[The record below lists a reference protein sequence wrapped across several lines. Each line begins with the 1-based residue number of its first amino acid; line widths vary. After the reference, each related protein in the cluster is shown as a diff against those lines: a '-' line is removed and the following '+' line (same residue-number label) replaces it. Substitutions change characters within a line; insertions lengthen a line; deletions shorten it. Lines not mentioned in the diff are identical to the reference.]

1 MAAAAIDVQ
10 PYASLDDENCEPRI
24 IRARAALGNRV
35 VILGHHYQ
43 RDEILKHADFSGD
56 SLKLS
61 RHAADSRAGHI
72 VFCGVHFMAA
82 VAHIISRGSWKTWSR
97 ATW

>member
-1 MAAAAIDVQ
+1 MAAVAIDLQ
-10 PYASLDDENCEPRI
+10 PYASLDDENCEQRI
-24 IRARAALGNRV
+24 IRARAALG
-35 VILGHHYQ
+35 HHYQ
-43 RDEILKHADFSGD
+43 RDEISKHADVSGD
-56 SLKLS
+56 SLKQS
-61 RHAADSRAGHI
+61 RHAADSNAEYI